1 MFAFVISRS
10 FVIAEMAHRICAVT
24 RSTFDIVFGYSVSVK
39 DWSSFACPMLTI
51 TAYLP
56 ICFASHCFPPH
67 IVYTLHNC
75 CSSFFVIVTFPFY
88 NTLRLLSI
96 TINKCFIKRL
106 RVVTLCKRGAA
117 MLENLK
123 RLRELSGTTQR
134 QLAEAIGVS
143 QQSVNK
149 YENHNIEPD
158 IETLIRIADYFNTS
172 VDCVIGHG
180 EDRISG
186 SNFDT
191 LELSAV
197 ESELIRRYRLLDPKQ
212 RKCIETVI
220 DSYI

>member
-1 MFAFVISRS
+1 
-10 FVIAEMAHRICAVT
+10 
-24 RSTFDIVFGYSVSVK
+24 
-39 DWSSFACPMLTI
+39 
-51 TAYLP
+51 
-56 ICFASHCFPPH
+56 
-67 IVYTLHNC
+67 
-75 CSSFFVIVTFPFY
+75 
-88 NTLRLLSI
+88 
-96 TINKCFIKRL
+96 
-106 RVVTLCKRGAA
+106 

-180 EDRISG
+180 KDRIRG